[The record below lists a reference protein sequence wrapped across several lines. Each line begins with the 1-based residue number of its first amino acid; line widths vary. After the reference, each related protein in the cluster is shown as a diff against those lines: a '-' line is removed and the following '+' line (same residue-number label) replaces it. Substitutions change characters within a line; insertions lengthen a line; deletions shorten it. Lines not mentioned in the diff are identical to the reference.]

1 MLKVENHPSQE
12 VKNSNWTQKNCKR
25 NKNLDINM
33 SRTNEI
39 EKKLVEI
46 HPKTQLFENIIKID
60 HHLTSTIKKTE

>member
-1 MLKVENHPSQE
+1 MHIFEMLKVENHPSQE

-39 EKKLVEI
+39 EK
-46 HPKTQLFENIIKID
+46 NISGNPSQNIVI
-60 HHLTSTIKKTE
+60 